1 MFARI
6 GTFHSAP
13 EHVDDDVTRH
23 AREQALSRLR
33 ELPGFI
39 GLHVF
44 ADRQTG
50 TTIGLSLW
58 ETEAALRAFEHM
70 RRAIVAEQATGAGHT
85 EQESVSYELVFSSGD
100 HFLPTAPL
108 TGTAY

>member
-13 EHVDDDVTRH
+13 EQVDDDVARH
-23 AREQALSRLR
+23 AREQMLSRLR

-44 ADRQTG
+44 AFLVWD
-50 TTIGLSLW
+50 IAM
-58 ETEAALRAFEHM
+58 AALFWR
-70 RRAIVAEQATGAGHT
+70 GAPG
-85 EQESVSYELVFSSGD
+85 SAPVSASS
-100 HFLPTAPL
+100 
-108 TGTAY
+108 

>member
-13 EHVDDDVTRH
+13 EQVDDDVARH
-23 AREQALSRLR
+23 AREQMLSRLR
-33 ELPGFI
+33 QLPGFI

-50 TTIGLSLW
+50 NTIGLSLW
-58 ETEAALRAFEHM
+58 ETEAALQAWEHM
-70 RRAIVAEQATGAGHT
+70 RRPIVAEQIAGTGHT
-85 EQESVSYELVFSSGD
+85 EQESANYELVFSSGGP
-100 HFLPTAPL
+100 FLPTAPL
-108 TGTAY
+108 TGTAH